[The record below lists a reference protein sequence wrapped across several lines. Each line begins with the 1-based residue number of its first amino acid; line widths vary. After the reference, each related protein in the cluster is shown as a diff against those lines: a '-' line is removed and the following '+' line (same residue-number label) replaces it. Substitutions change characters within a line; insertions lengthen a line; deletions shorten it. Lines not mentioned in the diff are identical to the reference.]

1 MTATTL
7 RHAAGFHH
15 GADAAMRKVHG
26 GNPNRF
32 VYTFENFSHPFVESL
47 LAQLNRKSIGGML
60 DPAFLAK
67 LEDRLFF
74 QSQYPSHP
82 SSTVQ
87 VESHPHEIDVTPGG
101 SYSSYN
107 WELFYHVPV
116 AIAVHLSKNQRFA
129 EAQKWFHY
137 VFDPTSTDG
146 GPAPQRWWK
155 FIAFKNAD
163 VSNVEALIELLG
175 TPDDELTAQQ
185 IKRKQWVHTSY
196 EAILSKPFDPHAVA
210 RARPVAY
217 QYYVVMQYLSNLIA
231 WGDNL
236 FLQYTT
242 ETINEASMHYVL
254 AANILGPRPEKVPSR
269 GTAARRTFAQL
280 KNASRDLM
288 GSTLVELETQLPFNG
303 TLPPPP
309 QKSGKDGQNGAL
321 FGIGESLYFCVPK
334 NDKLLRY
341 WDTVADRLF
350 KIRNCMDITGVVR
363 PLALWDPPIDPGML
377 IKARAA
383 GLDIGA
389 IVSGLNQPVG
399 PLRSAFLIQKAIEL
413 CGEVKVLGNALLSA
427 WEKGDGEQLALLRQA
442 HEIKLQER
450 TQETKFLQWKQAQ
463 EATNALLKTR
473 ETTVERYKYFL
484 RLLGQT
490 PDTGAVPDTLK
501 PDRRKLTE
509 DNFDDVYDA
518 LVGEYEKTIGLQGY
532 PPLRL
537 SNLMSPM
544 SISGAIGNGSL
555 NLTLLEDIE
564 LNVLLPGAALGSAAA
579 TALQATAA
587 AVRPVPPVKADLHYW
602 GLGADVEVVSGQM
615 LSDVIG
621 IAATITQGAAT
632 LLQNSAGIVSKTA
645 SYERR
650 ADEWRLQA
658 NTAARELMQMGRQII
673 ASLIAEQ
680 VALHECENA
689 KAQAAASR
697 EVDERLHSKFTS
709 AELYGWMQGEVA
721 RIYYQF
727 YRFAFDVARRAEQT
741 MRRELMRPELDST
754 DFIQFNYWDTGRKGL
769 LSGDAL
775 FLDLKRMEM
784 AYHDNNKR
792 ELEITRHVSLRQVD
806 PRALLLLRTTG
817 TCSVAVPEWLYDR
830 DCPGHYMRRIKSLA
844 LSIPC
849 IVGPNASVSCSLT
862 LQKSTVRVSPLVASG
877 YARDT
882 DSPDDRFVDYIGSSD
897 AIVTSTGT
905 NDAGMFETNLHD
917 ERFLPFEG
925 AGAVSTWRLA
935 LPPQVRS
942 FDYMTISDVILH
954 IRYTA
959 RDGGAHLGAL
969 ATKELSQALSDAS
982 TSTVT
987 LLFSLRHDFPTE
999 WAAFVSGTGDLAIG
1013 IRKSFFPYLAQSGP
1027 VTVDGLVLYAPG
1039 KSGLAQLTV
1048 AVPDG
1053 LSDGINGATESATV
1067 SIKADGKVLARA
1079 QTAQVYLVVQYHLGR

>member
-7 RHAAGFHH
+7 KHAAGFHQ
-15 GADAAMRKVHG
+15 GADAAQRKVHG
-26 GNPNRF
+26 GNPDRF
-32 VYTFENFSHPFVESL
+32 VYTFENFSHPFVEALIS
-47 LAQLNRKSIGGML
+47 QLNRKSIAGVL
-60 DPAFLAK
+60 DPTFLQK
-67 LEDRLFF
+67 LEDHIFF
-74 QSQYPSHP
+74 RTQYSTHP
-82 SSTVQ
+82 SSTVE
-87 VESHPHEIDVTPGG
+87 VHSHPHAIDVAPGG
-101 SYSSYN
+101 PYSSYN
-107 WELFYHVPV
+107 WELFYHIPV

-129 EAQKWFHY
+129 EAQKWFHF
-137 VFDPTSTDG
+137 VFDPTCIDG

-155 FIAFKNAD
+155 FIAFRHGD
-163 VSNVEALIELLG
+163 VANIETLIELLG
-175 TPDDELTAQQ
+175 TPDDELSPRDVA
-185 IKRKQWVHTSY
+185 RKQWVHNSY

-231 WGDNL
+231 WGDSL
-236 FLQYTT
+236 FSQYTI

-254 AANILGPRPEKVPSR
+254 AANILGPRPQKVPSR
-269 GTAARRTFAQL
+269 TSATPKSFAQL
-280 KNASRDLM
+280 KNATRQVM

-309 QKSGKDGQNGAL
+309 HKRGKDGQNGAL

-334 NDKLLRY
+334 NDKLLGY

-383 GLDIGA
+383 GLDIGS
-389 IVSGLNQPVG
+389 IVSGLNQPIG
-399 PLRSAFLIQKAIEL
+399 PLRSTFLIQKALEL
-413 CGEVKVLGNALLSA
+413 CGEVKTLGNALLSA
-427 WEKGDGEQLALLRQA
+427 WEKGDGEQLALLRQKHDVA
-442 HEIKLQER
+442 LQER
-450 TQETKFLQWKQAQ
+450 MQQTRFLQWKQAQ
-463 EATNALLKTR
+463 ESTNALLKTR
-473 ETTVERYKYFL
+473 ETTVERYKYYL

-490 PDTGAVPDTLK
+490 PDTGTVPETLK
-501 PDRRKLTE
+501 ADRRKMTE
-509 DNFDDVYDA
+509 DTFDDVYDA
-518 LVGEYEKTIGLQGY
+518 LVGEYEKAIGLQGY
-532 PPLRL
+532 PSLRM
-537 SNLMSPM
+537 SNLMSPL
-544 SISGAIGNGSL
+544 SISGAIGNGNL
-555 NLTLLEDIE
+555 YLTLLEDLE
-564 LNVLLPGAALGSAAA
+564 LNVLLPSAALGGVAA

-587 AVRPVPPVKADLHYW
+587 AVRPVPAVSADLHYW
-602 GLGADVEVVSGQM
+602 GLGADAQVISGQT
-615 LSDVIG
+615 LAEVIG

-632 LLQNSAGIVSKTA
+632 LQQNAAGIVSKTA

-658 NTAARELMQMGRQII
+658 NTAAHELMQMGRQII
-673 ASLIAEQ
+673 GALIAEQ
-680 VALHECENA
+680 VANHEYENA
-689 KAQAAASR
+689 KAQVAASK
-697 EVDERLHSKFTS
+697 EVDDRLHSKFTN

-727 YRFAFDVARRAEQT
+727 YRFAFDIARRAEQT
-741 MRRELMRPELDST
+741 MKRELMRPELDST
-754 DFIQFNYWDTGRKGL
+754 DFVQFNYWDTGRKGL

-775 FLDLKRMEM
+775 FLDLKRMDM

-792 ELEITRHVSLRQVD
+792 ELELTRHVSLRQLD
-806 PRALLLLRTTG
+806 PRALLLMRTTG
-817 TCSVAVPEWLYDR
+817 TCTLSVPEWLYDR
-830 DCPGHYMRRIKSLA
+830 DCPGHYMRRIKSVA

-849 IVGPNASVSCSLT
+849 VVGPNASVSCSLT
-862 LQKSTVRVSPLVASG
+862 LEKSTVRVSSLVASG

-882 DSPDDRFVDYIGSSD
+882 DNADDRFVDYMGSTD

-905 NDAGMFETNLHD
+905 NDGGMFETNLHE

-925 AGAVSTWRLA
+925 AGAVSKWRLT
-935 LPPQVRS
+935 LPPQIRG

-969 ATKELSQALSDAS
+969 ATKEISQALTDAS
-982 TSTVT
+982 TSTLT

-999 WAAFVSGTGDLAIG
+999 WAAFVSGTSDLAIAL
-1013 IRKSFFPYLAQSGP
+1013 RKSFFPYLAQGGP

-1039 KSGLAQLTV
+1039 KNGLAQLTV

-1053 LSDGINGATESATV
+1053 LSDAVNGATESSML
-1067 SIKADGKVLARA
+1067 SIKADGKVLTRA